1 MSEET
6 ITEIKLDEKLEQDI
20 QPPKKYKVI
29 LLNDDRTPIEWVVG
43 ILIEIFKHYNRTAK
57 ELTMSIHNDGSGVAG
72 IYSFEVAESKTNET
86 ITASR
91 NAGFPLRVKLE
102 EE

>member
-1 MSEET
+1 MSSET
-6 ITEIKLDEKLEQDI
+6 YTDIKLDEKLKKDV

-29 LLNDDRTPIEWVVG
+29 LLNDERTPMEWVVG
-43 ILIEIFKHYNRTAK
+43 ILIEVFKHDNRTAK
-57 ELTMSIHNDGSGVAG
+57 ELTMSIHTEGSGVAG

>member
-1 MSEET
+1 MSAET
-6 ITEIKLDEKLEQDI
+6 ITEIKLDEKLEQDVK
-20 QPPKKYKVI
+20 PPKKYKVI
-29 LLNDDRTPIEWVVG
+29 LLNDDRTPMEWVVG
-43 ILIEIFKHYNRTAK
+43 ILIEVFKHDSRTAK